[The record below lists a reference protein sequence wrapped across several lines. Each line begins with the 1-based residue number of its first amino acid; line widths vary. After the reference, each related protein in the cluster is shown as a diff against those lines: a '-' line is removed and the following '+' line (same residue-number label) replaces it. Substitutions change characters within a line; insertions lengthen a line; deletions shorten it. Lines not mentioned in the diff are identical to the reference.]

1 MILKLDSRYPVL
13 WRTPTSLQVGL
24 DPALLRI
31 ENVTEA
37 QERMLAALAV
47 GITEPG
53 LAMIA
58 GGSGDEVD
66 GLVRLLAPAL
76 VRETQESAVKSV
88 AISGDGAIVGAV
100 AATFSASGVRVWVG
114 ADAATHGRTRPDFA
128 VLVHRFVVPPALHGF
143 WLRRDVPHLPI
154 VFSDT
159 GVLIGPIIEPGIGPC
174 LLCLELHRRD
184 SDQSWPAIASQLLG
198 RSGSAETPLLAA
210 ETAGIAARL
219 VIDRLLH
226 GAGAAVSLR
235 IDGQSGKI
243 EKTNWHAHP
252 ECGCLGLQ
260 PESASGSRPGSDWA
274 GADRSDPGRG

>member
-1 MILKLDSRYPVL
+1 MILKLNSRYPVL

-53 LAMIA
+53 LAIIA

-66 GLVRLLAPAL
+66 VLVRLLAPAL
-76 VRETQESAVKSV
+76 VHEAPESAVKSV

-100 AATFSASGVRVWVG
+100 AATFSASGVRVWIG
-114 ADAATHGRTRPDFA
+114 ADAETHGRTRPDFA

-184 SDQSWPAIASQLLG
+184 GDQSWPAIASQLLG

-226 GAGAAVSLR
+226 GAGDAISVR
-235 IDGQSGKI
+235 INGETGDV
-243 EKTNWHAHP
+243 EKMIWHAHP

-260 PESASGSRPGSDWA
+260 SESATESRPGSDWA
-274 GADRSDPGRG
+274 GADHSDPALG

>member
-1 MILKLDSRYPVL
+1 MILKLNSRYPVL

-66 GLVRLLAPAL
+66 VLVRLLAPAL
-76 VRETQESAVKSV
+76 VHEAPESAVKSV

-100 AATFSASGVRVWVG
+100 AATFSASGVRVWIG
-114 ADAATHGRTRPDFA
+114 ADAETHGRTRPDFA

-184 SDQSWPAIASQLLG
+184 GDQSWPAIASQLLG

-226 GAGAAVSLR
+226 GAGDAISVR
-235 IDGQSGKI
+235 INGETGDV
-243 EKTNWHAHP
+243 EKMIWHAHP

-260 PESASGSRPGSDWA
+260 SESATESRPGSDWA
-274 GADRSDPGRG
+274 GADHSDPALG